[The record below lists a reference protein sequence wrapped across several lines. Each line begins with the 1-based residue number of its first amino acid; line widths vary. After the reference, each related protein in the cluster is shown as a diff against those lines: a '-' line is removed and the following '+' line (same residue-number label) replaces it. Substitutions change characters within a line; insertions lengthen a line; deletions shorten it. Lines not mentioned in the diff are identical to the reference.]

1 MDEEDNGEGY
11 MEQEVMFLTC
21 FLQWGIIFFAFYW
34 LHEAAKSFAPR
45 QTKTPK
51 LGHGSADA
59 SFVDSAMFL
68 SQNE

>member
-1 MDEEDNGEGY
+1 MDEEDDGEGC
-11 MEQEVMFLTC
+11 MGQEVMFLTC
-21 FLQWGIIFFAFYW
+21 FIQWGIIFFGFYW

-59 SFVDSAMFL
+59 SFVDSAMSL